1 MKNETDYQSIE
12 NCYYES
18 TGILKLT
25 VQRRMDVEL
34 THYSDGES
42 KTTINITDCLTDY
55 KWTGTLS
62 ELINQLVRN
71 VKVPEDVNP

>member
-12 NCYYES
+12 SCYYES
-18 TGILKLT
+18 TGINKLT

-42 KTTINITDCLTDY
+42 KTTIKITDCLTDY
-55 KWTGTLS
+55 KWTGTLG
-62 ELINQLVRN
+62 ELINRLA
-71 VKVPEDVNP
+71 KGEKP